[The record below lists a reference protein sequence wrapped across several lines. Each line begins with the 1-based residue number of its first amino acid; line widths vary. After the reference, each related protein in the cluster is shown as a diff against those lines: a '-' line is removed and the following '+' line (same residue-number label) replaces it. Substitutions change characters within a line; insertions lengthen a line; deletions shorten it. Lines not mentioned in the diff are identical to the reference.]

1 MAITPRTPAEIRQNL
16 IAYLVST
23 GVLTS
28 IDQGDAVGTIFGGI
42 AEELSALENKLL
54 DFVKGHLLDVSGDLL
69 DQRVAQIPN
78 VPSRRSKLPA
88 VGGAVTL
95 YKEATAG
102 PLSFPPGSIQIGSPN
117 NPQLVYTN
125 RDAVSIGSTSVKV
138 EDVYFLAI
146 TPGAASNAPRA
157 AVTEILLGQGLR
169 SCMNMEAFSGGL
181 DRETDLFFRQRA
193 MAMLMSLARSQASAI
208 EALALNFTDST
219 GFSITHAKAVEF
231 TGMQRGYTEIVVAS
245 NGPGMPGS
253 TRAASRS
260 TGTIQNLQ
268 AGTRHTFW
276 FESPAA
282 TTPILTVGTRTFNP
296 RPRWFVPLD
305 EKGVALTQGALPSE
319 ITPGAGWSIS
329 NYRVYQ
335 GWIKE
340 FQDVVNRT
348 CAAAGTRV
356 RVVAAEPQ
364 FVRLSANCIVRNGS
378 PIIGVL
384 GTVKAMIVEFFNRLA
399 PGEPALIHKLHD
411 WVAQVNGLQN
421 IIFYDVDGG
430 MQQDF
435 YPGTMRRKLATE
447 ISRITLN

>member
-1 MAITPRTPAEIRQNL
+1 MAITPRTPDEIRQSL

-28 IDQGDAVGTIFGGI
+28 IDQGDVVGTIFGGI

-54 DFVKGHLLDVSGDLL
+54 DFVKGHLLEVNGDLL
-69 DQRVAQIPN
+69 DQRIAQIPN
-78 VPSRRSKLPA
+78 VPGRRSKLPA

-95 YKEATAG
+95 FKEPTAG
-102 PLSFPPGSIQIGSPN
+102 PLSFPAGSIQIGSPN
-117 NPQLVYTN
+117 NPTLVYVN
-125 RDAVSIGSTSVKV
+125 RDSVVIGSSASKID
-138 EDVYFLAI
+138 DVYFTSI
-146 TPGAASNAPRA
+146 TPGASSNAPRGS
-157 AVTEILLGQGLR
+157 VTEVLVGAGLR
-169 SCMNMEAFSGGL
+169 SCFNAEAFSGGL
-181 DRETDLFFRQRA
+181 DRETDTFFRQRA

-231 TGMQRGYTEIVVAS
+231 TGMQRGYTELVVAS
-245 NGPGMPGS
+245 NGPGMPGA
-253 TRAASRS
+253 TRAGARS
-260 TGTIQNLQ
+260 TGVIPSLRS
-268 AGTRHTFW
+268 GTRHTFW

-282 TTPILTVGTRTFNP
+282 TTPIITVGTRTFNP
-296 RPRWFVPLD
+296 RPKWFVPLD

-319 ITPGAGWSIS
+319 ISVGAAWSIAG
-329 NYRVYQ
+329 YRVYQ

-340 FQDVVNRT
+340 FQDVVSQT

-364 FVRLSANCIVRNGS
+364 FVRLAANCVIRNGS
-378 PIIGVL
+378 SIVSVMGA
-384 GTVKAMIVEFFNRLA
+384 VKAMIVEFFNRLA

-411 WVAQVNGLQN
+411 WVAQVDGLQN
-421 IIFYDVDGG
+421 IIFYDVAGG
-430 MQQDF
+430 MQEDF
-435 YPGTMRRKLATE
+435 YPGTPRRKLATE